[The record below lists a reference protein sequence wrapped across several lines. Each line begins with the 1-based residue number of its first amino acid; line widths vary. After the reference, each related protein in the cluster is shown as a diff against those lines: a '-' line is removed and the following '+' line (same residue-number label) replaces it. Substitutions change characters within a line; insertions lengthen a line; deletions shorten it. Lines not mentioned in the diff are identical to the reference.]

1 MRDYKTIG
9 KDNSKKMNIRERILE
24 TLFEIAV
31 EEKMKE
37 SEEMDR
43 AYEEWYSFCVENT
56 QESAVDDY
64 LNLSTV
70 MQKEAFKA
78 GAGMAL
84 ALING
89 GDSGINGRFEY
100 VRSEKL
106 KRELR

>member
-1 MRDYKTIG
+1 MKND
-9 KDNSKKMNIRERILE
+9 IRERVLE

-31 EEKMKE
+31 EEKTKE

-56 QESAVDDY
+56 QESVIDDY

-70 MQKEAFKA
+70 MQQEAFKA
-78 GAGMAL
+78 GARMAL

-89 GDSGINGRFEY
+89 GIAR
-100 VRSEKL
+100 
-106 KRELR
+106 

>member
-1 MRDYKTIG
+1 
-9 KDNSKKMNIRERILE
+9 MNIRERILE

-31 EEKMKE
+31 EEKTKE

-43 AYEEWYSFCVENT
+43 AYKEWYSFCVENT
-56 QESAVDDY
+56 QESVVDDY

-89 GDSGINGRFEY
+89 GIAE
-100 VRSEKL
+100 
-106 KRELR
+106 

>member
-31 EEKMKE
+31 EEKTKE

-56 QESAVDDY
+56 QESVVDDY

-78 GAGMAL
+78 GARMTL

-89 GDSGINGRFEY
+89 GIAE
-100 VRSEKL
+100 
-106 KRELR
+106 